1 MFNPSMT
8 SPSQAIPPETFIGDL
23 QSYDDCGIVNG
34 ITADSFIVPW
44 VCFFFGVFRWEKPG
58 IYHWK
63 MVIYHGKMVIYH
75 RKLVI

>member
-44 VCFFFGVFRWEKPG
+44 CVFFRRFS
-58 IYHWK
+58 
-63 MVIYHGKMVIYH
+63 MGKTWD
-75 RKLVI
+75 LP